1 MLSKSFDEI
10 MITEIQYER
19 AAKADEISEFC
30 KRFDIPVKQVI
41 EPASFVRSF
50 TKRNA
55 DECLVVL
62 GSMYLLGEIKQQ
74 LLVEVA

>member
-1 MLSKSFDEI
+1 

-19 AAKADEISEFC
+19 AAKVEEITALCNQLNIS
-30 KRFDIPVKQVI
+30 ITQVT
-41 EPASFVRSF
+41 EPARVVNSFLS
-50 TKRNA
+50 RNA

-74 LLVEVA
+74 LLVGVA